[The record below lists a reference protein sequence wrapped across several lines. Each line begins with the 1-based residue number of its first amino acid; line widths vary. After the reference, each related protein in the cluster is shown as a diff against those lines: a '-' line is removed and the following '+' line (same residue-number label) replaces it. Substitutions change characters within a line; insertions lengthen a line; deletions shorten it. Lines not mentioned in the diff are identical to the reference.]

1 MRSLILGCY
10 LLLCAA
16 LARAE
21 DAPGGLRLRE
31 GGFAPSGANF
41 EVVFEF
47 SNLKPASP
55 ATKTPATSAASAVA
69 LPAMEW
75 SGPKGVGARLDVC
88 SVQWPIGLGE
98 GILAAAHL
106 RLTNSTKAVLHTILS
121 VRISPRG
128 EIHALAFERHAFL
141 IAGHPIFISDTPSR
155 GAILGDSPFAPRPLT
170 PEDRAH
176 VESAK
181 GECRGDMLFD
191 LTLPPGQTQTLG
203 FISPVQLPKGS
214 EPDLD
219 FYRALSVDQLF
230 AEAQKQHR
238 ASEANPR

>member
-10 LLLCAA
+10 LLLCAV

-21 DAPGGLRLRE
+21 DAPGVLRLLD

-47 SNLKPASP
+47 SDLKPAPPTAKAP
-55 ATKTPATSAASAVA
+55 AALVAPAVA
-69 LPAMEW
+69 TPAMEW
-75 SGPKGVGARLDVC
+75 SGPKGVEARLEVC
-88 SVQWPIGLGE
+88 CLRWPIGLGE
-98 GILAAAHL
+98 GALAAAHL
-106 RLTNSTKAVLHTILS
+106 RLTNSTDALVHTTLS
-121 VRISPRG
+121 VRIAPRG

-141 IAGHPIFISDTPSR
+141 IAGRPVLISDTPSR
-155 GAILGDSPFAPRPLT
+155 GAILADSPFAPRPLT

-176 VESAK
+176 VESVK
-181 GECRGDMLFD
+181 GECRGEMLFD

-203 FISPVQLPKGS
+203 FISPVQLPQGS

-219 FYRALSVDQLF
+219 FYRELSVEKLF
-230 AEAQKQHR
+230 HEARKQR
-238 ASEANPR
+238 EAGEGKKR